1 MWAPALSSLNLLE
14 LNVRPCFLS
23 PRVAAGR
30 RDKLAGSS
38 LCRGCSAAAE
48 DSETLFNVQVT
59 PKSTLL
65 SRLSAVRNGQVEKRE
80 LEYNK
85 LGGLCTGCFMDLVY
99 RSVTLVHRQ
108 RLAAQ

>member
-1 MWAPALSSLNLLE
+1 
-14 LNVRPCFLS
+14 VRPCFLS

-30 RDKLAGSS
+30 RDELAGSS

-48 DSETLFNVQVT
+48 ESETLFNVQVT

-85 LGGLCTGCFMDLVY
+85 LGGLCTGCFMDLA
-99 RSVTLVHRQ
+99 SWFTDP
-108 RLAAQ
+108 

>member
-1 MWAPALSSLNLLE
+1 M
-14 LNVRPCFLS
+14 RPCFLS